1 MKRKRWVGF
10 VLLLM
15 LFGALF
21 LVSATMIL
29 RTLAQAQKEKRAF
42 EELAGIVSAPVE
54 STEDAMQPEERE
66 PEETGDAENAPAPI
80 ETPSPYALIKE
91 RNPDF
96 FGWIYIEDTGLDY
109 PVMHTPEDEEY
120 YLRRDFAGKKA
131 QGGVPFLAA
140 ACYEGCGNYI
150 LYGHNMKNGSMFATL
165 LSYDEREYWEEHPSI
180 RFDTLHTS
188 GEYEILAAF
197 YSEAYPQDMEGV
209 FRYYRYTDLNEPE
222 VFAEYIEQA
231 ERAALYDTG
240 IDAEYGDE
248 ILTLSTCSYHTENG
262 RFVVIARKKGQ
273 PTETMPQ

>member
-150 LYGHNMKNGSMFATL
+150 LYGHNMKNGSMFAPL
-165 LSYDEREYWEEHPSI
+165 LHYAEREYWQEHPLI
-180 RFDTLHTS
+180 GFDTYDTA
-188 GEYEILAAF
+188 GEYEVLAAF
-197 YSEAYPQDMEGV
+197 YSQSYPKDVDGV
-209 FRYYRYTDLNEPE
+209 FRYYRYTDLTDPE
-222 VFAEYIEQA
+222 VFAEYVEQVKKS
-231 ERAALYDTG
+231 ALYDTG
-240 IDAEYGDE
+240 VSAEYGDE
-248 ILTLSTCSYHTENG
+248 LLTLSTCSYHTENG
-262 RFVVIARKKGQ
+262 RFVVVARKKAQSG
-273 PTETMPQ
+273 EE